1 MNMKI
6 KQNRHSKVKGLSQ
19 ENEMKKICL
28 AKAKLIKG
36 IKTNKEQKNGQRV
49 NGLEDIDML
58 T

>member
-1 MNMKI
+1 MSMKI
-6 KQNRHSKVKGLSQ
+6 KQNQHSKVKGLSQ

-28 AKAKLIKG
+28 AEAKLIKV
-36 IKTNKEQKNGQRV
+36 IKTNKDQKNGQRL